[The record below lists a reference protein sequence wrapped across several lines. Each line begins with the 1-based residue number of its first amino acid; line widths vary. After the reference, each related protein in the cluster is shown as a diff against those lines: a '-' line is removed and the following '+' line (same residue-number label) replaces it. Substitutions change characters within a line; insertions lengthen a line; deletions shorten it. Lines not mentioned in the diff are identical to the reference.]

1 MTSGKVSCPPGPSR
15 MSIPAAR
22 AASCTVPG
30 TDLPRTRRS
39 AMPQS
44 RTRDLGIDGHTES
57 KAVAYVTHEHGAAV
71 TSLGTLGTRQGD
83 RALRLRTRPSQA
95 QALSWVSAAG
105 PWGAWRSRD
114 LTTPGPAGWV
124 VAPSRMPHQAGAR
137 VTPARRA
144 AGPQARRARA
154 GDRPVVDVPTGA
166 AAARRARPRA
176 RAATLRALQDAQW
189 RR

>member
-1 MTSGKVSCPPGPSR
+1 MTWGSNCRRDGIHADFPDPLAPVTKKIMTLSLRTKKDLRIWGHLDIMTSGKVSCLPGPSR
-15 MSIPAAR
+15 VSIPAAR

-57 KAVAYVTHEHGAAV
+57 MAVAYVTHEHGAAV

-124 VAPSRMPHQAGAR
+124 VAPSRMP
-137 VTPARRA
+137 
-144 AGPQARRARA
+144 
-154 GDRPVVDVPTGA
+154 
-166 AAARRARPRA
+166 
-176 RAATLRALQDAQW
+176 
-189 RR
+189 